1 MIHGAKGESRGKC
14 RFYLAGA
21 DDRPGAHR
29 LLSLVAYTSL
39 SVSLQAMRHGQA
51 AAELVQELRVSQTI
65 LARSL
70 SSAVRGSLLNPLYFI
85 GNARE
90 MRFFTPVPLE
100 AYNMGGIYHWRVLVG
115 QDESDQPVL
124 AVEQTK
130 NVNWFRD
137 PEGVEVRQIL
147 MGPLAALRF
156 AYGQG
161 DQEYENWDAKTAKA
175 LPDWVRVYLTQKGR
189 EPLVWLI
196 PLHVADFKIEQRVL
210 NFPHVPQGR

>member
-1 MIHGAKGESRGKC
+1 MPQTGKSARSAGFTLLELMIA
-14 RFYLAGA
+14 LALTG
-21 DDRPGAHR
+21 

-39 SVSLQAMRHGQA
+39 SLSLKAMRHGVA
-51 AAELVQELRVSQTI
+51 AAEQVQELRVGQTI
-65 LARSL
+65 LMRSL
-70 SSAVRGSLLNPLYFI
+70 SSAVRGSLKTRLYFI

-100 AYNMGGIYHWRVLVG
+100 AYTMGGIYHWRILAG
-115 QDESDQPVL
+115 QEESDHAVL

-147 MGPLAALRF
+147 MSHLAALRF

-161 DQEYENWDAKTAKA
+161 DKEYETWDAETAKG
-175 LPDWVRVYLTQKGR
+175 LPDWVRVYLTLKGR
-189 EPLVWLI
+189 EPMVWLI
-196 PLHVADFKIEQRVL
+196 PLHVSDYKNEARA
-210 NFPHVPQGR
+210 R

>member
-1 MIHGAKGESRGKC
+1 MAPGAKSGKS
-14 RFYLAGA
+14 AGFTLLELLIA
-21 DDRPGAHR
+21 LGLTG

-39 SVSLQAMRHGQA
+39 SVCLRAMRHGQT
-51 AAELVQELRVSQTI
+51 AAEHMQELRVSDTI
-65 LARSL
+65 LSRSL
-70 SSAVRGSLLNPLYFI
+70 SSAVNGSLANRLYFI

-100 AYNMGGIYHWRVLVG
+100 AYNMGGIYHWRVLAG
-115 QDESDQPVL
+115 QGESDQLVL

-137 PEGVEVRQIL
+137 PEGVEVRQIIL
-147 MGPLAALRF
+147 GPLASLRF

-161 DQEYENWDAKTAKA
+161 DQEYETWDATTAKG
-175 LPDWVRVYLTQKGR
+175 LPDWVRVYLTQAGR

-196 PLHVADFKIEQRVL
+196 PLHVSDFRPDQNVSDMRYG
-210 NFPHVPQGR
+210 PSGR

>member
-1 MIHGAKGESRGKC
+1 MAPRGKSAKS
-14 RFYLAGA
+14 AGFTLLELLIA
-21 DDRPGAHR
+21 LGLTG

-39 SVSLQAMRHGQA
+39 SICLRAMRHGQA
-51 AAELVQELRVSQTI
+51 AAEHVQELRVSETI

-70 SSAVRGSLLNPLYFI
+70 SSAVNGSLANRLYFV

-100 AYNMGGIYHWRVLVG
+100 AYNMGGIYYWRVLAG
-115 QDESDQPVL
+115 QGEADQLVL

-147 MGPLAALRF
+147 MGPLVALRF

-161 DQEYENWDAKTAKA
+161 DQEYENWEAGTAKA
-175 LPDWVRVYLTQKGR
+175 LPDWVRVYITQKGR

-196 PLHVADFKIEQRVL
+196 PLHVSDFKQDPKGVDFKRD
-210 NFPHVPQGR
+210 PRAR

>member
-1 MIHGAKGESRGKC
+1 MPPGGRAEKSAGFTLLELL
-14 RFYLAGA
+14 LALGLT
-21 DDRPGAHR
+21 G
-29 LLSLVAYTSL
+29 LLSLVVYTSL
-39 SVSLQAMRHGQA
+39 SVSLRAMRKGQTV
-51 AAELVQELRVSQTI
+51 AEHMQELRVSQTI

-70 SSAVRGSLLNPLYFI
+70 SSAVSGSLTERFYFI

-100 AYNMGGIYHWRVLVG
+100 AYNMGGIYHWRVLAG
-115 QDESDQPVL
+115 PGDADQLVL

-147 MGPLAALRF
+147 MGNLTSLRF

-161 DQEYENWDAKTAKA
+161 DQEYENWEANTAKA

-189 EPLVWLI
+189 EPMVWLI
-196 PLHVADFKIEQRVL
+196 PVHVSDFKRDVKA
-210 NFPHVPQGR
+210 R

>member
-1 MIHGAKGESRGKC
+1 M
-14 RFYLAGA
+14 
-21 DDRPGAHR
+21 
-29 LLSLVAYTSL
+29 
-39 SVSLQAMRHGQA
+39 
-51 AAELVQELRVSQTI
+51 
-65 LARSL
+65 
-70 SSAVRGSLLNPLYFI
+70 SSAVKGSLSNSFYFI
-85 GNARE
+85 GNAQE

-100 AYNMGGIYHWRVLVG
+100 AYDMGGIYHWRVMAG
-115 QDESDQPVL
+115 QGDSDQLVL

-147 MGPLAALRF
+147 MGGLASLRF

-161 DQEYENWDAKTAKA
+161 DQEYENWEGTTAKA

-196 PLHVADFKIEQRVL
+196 PVHVSDFKRDTK
-210 NFPHVPQGR
+210 PR